1 MPRPKSQLAL
11 DQEASVKSLLE
22 LFEGPLRDVAFPGVD
37 GRILAVLS
45 AQVTQATN
53 AVEAASTALA
63 EAHATLEQHKRELAA
78 KAQVAVA
85 YARVFAADNPPL
97 LSQIESAAGPDPLRP
112 NTRTPKRKAPISAA
126 PPAPVESAPI
136 DATAGPEAPLVE
148 ASVAHVDAPP
158 GEAAHPPKERP
169 LRKRADRTASV
180 ELAPVD

>member
-63 EAHATLEQHKRELAA
+63 EALRDGRI
-78 KAQVAVA
+78 A
-85 YARVFAADNPPL
+85 YAGLDVRDPEPPDPAADPL
-97 LSQIESAAGPDPLRP
+97 AGLSTVLATPHVAASSQEAVEDLHLQAAEICVDLLRAAGRL
-112 NTRTPKRKAPISAA
+112 
-126 PPAPVESAPI
+126 PA
-136 DATAGPEAPLVE
+136 
-148 ASVAHVDAPP
+148 
-158 GEAAHPPKERP
+158 
-169 LRKRADRTASV
+169 
-180 ELAPVD
+180 